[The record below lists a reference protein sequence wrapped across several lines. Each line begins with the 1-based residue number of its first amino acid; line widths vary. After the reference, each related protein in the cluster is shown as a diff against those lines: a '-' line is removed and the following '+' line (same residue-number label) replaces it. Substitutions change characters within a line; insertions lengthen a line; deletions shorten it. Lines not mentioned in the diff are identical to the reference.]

1 MPLDQVNLL
10 MVLKEMT
17 LKLTMVLKK
26 TLKLTMML
34 MLKKMTLKVIKAEG
48 VKRNNSVKLYLYFVY
63 FKRFC
68 FLSVEPNLVP
78 RASN

>member
-1 MPLDQVNLL
+1 MSLDQVNL
-10 MVLKEMT
+10 MIVLKEMT

-26 TLKLTMML
+26 MTLKLTMVLKKITLKLTMML

-68 FLSVEPNLVP
+68 LL
-78 RASN
+78 